1 MTQKENIVAFC
12 KEHGSI
18 TVREATV
25 ILEINSPR
33 KCISEL
39 RQTHDVTDIE
49 ETKVNGAGETK
60 RYKRY
65 FIKERVEDH
74 GRAENVRQDHH

>member
-1 MTQKENIVAFC
+1 VTQKEKIVAFC
-12 KEHGSI
+12 KAHGSI
-18 TVREATV
+18 TVRDAV
-25 ILEINSPR
+25 LMDINSPR

-39 RQTHDVTDIE
+39 RQTHDVTDVD
-49 ETKVNGAGETK
+49 ETRVNGAGETK

-74 GRAENVRQDHH
+74 GGQ